1 MVENAKSN
9 EYLQY
14 SHWIAIVGLFTI
26 LAAGVNI
33 FTLLMDQPYPAV
45 SLFMIPIVIAT
56 FFFRRQGLLVSFV
69 ILGVFSILIWDY
81 SPVKFYELRVI
92 ENVTVLFGV
101 ALIVA
106 LLSTALHRSE
116 NIYRLLF
123 ETSPAPVIVL
133 RPDGAI
139 VDVNSRFFSLFG
151 YDMGFVEGKKVQQLP
166 IIPEDCLIEIG
177 ERLMNPKPSG
187 SDHESFVI
195 RLVDES
201 GTTHICNVFSSFL
214 YGEDKTPESCIM
226 VLVDITESVAA
237 EEKIKKSLEEKETLL
252 KEIHHR
258 VKNNLQEVVSI
269 LKLQRN
275 RTTDEDVRWSLK
287 ECQNRVY
294 TMALVHENIY
304 RSESLSAIGIGKYL
318 EKLARDLLIEYMSPE
333 QNISFT
339 IDCSEDIEF
348 DIDAVVPVALITNEL
363 ISNSMKYAFP
373 PGKKGMIRISV
384 EKEQGGDFRYTY
396 SDDGEGIPSGFKIEN
411 TKTLGLKIVRALVSQ
426 LSGSLKLVP
435 GAGTKII
442 ITFPSKE

>member
-1 MVENAKSN
+1 MLKNVKFE

-14 SHWIAIVGLFTI
+14 SHWIAIVAIFTV

-33 FTLLMDQPYPAV
+33 FTLTMESPYPAI

-56 FFFRRQGLLVSFV
+56 FFFRRQGLFVSFI
-69 ILGVFSILIWDY
+69 ILAFFSVLVWEY
-81 SPVKFYELRVI
+81 FPQKFFELRVI
-92 ENVTVLFGV
+92 ENITVLLGV
-101 ALIVA
+101 ALIVT

-139 VDVNSRFFSLFG
+139 VDVNSRFFSVFG
-151 YDMGFVEGKKVQQLP
+151 YDREFVEGKKVQHLP
-166 IIPEDCLIEIG
+166 IIPEDCLIEVG
-177 ERLMNPKPSG
+177 ERLMNPPVPGKEQ
-187 SDHESFVI
+187 ESFVI
-195 RLVDES
+195 RVVDES
-201 GTTHICNVFSSFL
+201 GRTHICSVFTSFL
-214 YGEDKTPESCIM
+214 YGDANIPESSIM
-226 VLVDITESVAA
+226 VLVDITESVTA

-275 RTTDEDVRWSLK
+275 RTIDEDARWSLK

-304 RSESLSAIGIGKYL
+304 RSESLSAIGIGAYL
-318 EKLARDLLIEYMSPE
+318 EKLARDLLIEYMSSG
-333 QNISFT
+333 QNVSFEV
-339 IDCSEDIEF
+339 ICSEDIEF
-348 DIDAVVPVALITNEL
+348 DIDGVVPLALITNEL
-363 ISNSMKYAFP
+363 ISNSLKYGFS
-373 PGKKGMIRISV
+373 GEKRGMIRISV
-384 EKEQGGDFRYTY
+384 EKEPGDRYRYVY
-396 SDDGEGIPSGFKIEN
+396 SDDGAGLPPGFRIEN
-411 TKTLGLKIVRALVSQ
+411 TKTLGLRIVRALVNQ
-426 LSGSLKLVP
+426 LNGTLEFVSD
-435 GAGTKII
+435 AGTKII